1 MPELE
6 KGLFVMRD
14 KTEDFMFQL
23 TKEEVAIVKSQIVTS
38 PDSNYYSGQQHS
50 LRIHSIHCSEHA
62 HIRQVQFKKTLFFV
76 SKILKVNNDYRKWIE
91 EIGHK
96 FRKSQIKAASRVN
109 VEMLKF
115 YYELRI

>member
-38 PDSNYYSGQQHS
+38 PDSNYYSGQEGGRRKPPYAFTEQGIYM
-50 LRIHSIHCSEHA
+50 LATVLKGEIAERQSIFIMRAFREMPNCFEIIG
-62 HIRQVQFKKTLFFV
+62 IR
-76 SKILKVNNDYRKWIE
+76 E
-91 EIGHK
+91 
-96 FRKSQIKAASRVN
+96 
-109 VEMLKF
+109 
-115 YYELRI
+115 